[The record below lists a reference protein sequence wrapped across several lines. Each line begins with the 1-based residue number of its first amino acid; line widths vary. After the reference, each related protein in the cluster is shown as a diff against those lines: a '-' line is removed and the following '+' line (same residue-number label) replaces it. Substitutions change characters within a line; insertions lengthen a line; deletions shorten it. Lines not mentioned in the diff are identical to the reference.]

1 MTIYT
6 HIYIYIYK
14 YISIEYIYEFR
25 FFVCV
30 RMIWSKLMAVR
41 INSGQR
47 SAEEYFQLDSAAF
60 SCVQLRSAAFSCQW
74 RANLIWRWKISQKK
88 KEKEFAC
95 GLLFWLLSCSLFPIW
110 RKRPKTVL
118 DMVSVHW
125 LLVTSLNSYVAVGYL
140 RHQYWYFNLIT
151 ALLFSFFSL
160 TSSSTS
166 SFRWPAPPIPPMCR
180 RRRRQRR
187 RRQCHRRRC
196 HRHLTLHFHHPIK
209 FIIALV

>member
-1 MTIYT
+1 
-6 HIYIYIYK
+6 
-14 YISIEYIYEFR
+14 
-25 FFVCV
+25 
-30 RMIWSKLMAVR
+30 MAVR

-151 ALLFSFFSL
+151 ALLFSFFRSL
-160 TSSSTS
+160 HLQLPVFVGQRRQYRRCADVAVVNAAVANATAAAATAILRFISIIQLNSLSPSSSEQ
-166 SFRWPAPPIPPMCR
+166 I
-180 RRRRQRR
+180 
-187 RRQCHRRRC
+187 H
-196 HRHLTLHFHHPIK
+196 
-209 FIIALV
+209 